1 MTAELV
7 DTESDTTAD
16 EQLVTQYRMSTYIE
30 QFTDPDVSSCEDLG
44 DKPVFL
50 TRCLS
55 HSLSIPSTHTT
66 PWPHFIIDVGLVQR
80 GYSIPSPVLLK
91 CCVASVVA

>member
-1 MTAELV
+1 MNGVFELLCCALLRLV
-7 DTESDTTAD
+7 QAVYFVNGSNLQSTPAVMR
-16 EQLVTQYRMSTYIE
+16 QLRLKKVKRNDNLYSG
-30 QFTDPDVSSCEDLG
+30 VSNRS
-44 DKPVFL
+44 
-50 TRCLS
+50 RS
-55 HSLSIPSTHTT
+55 STHTT

>member
-1 MTAELV
+1 MCIGLVVLPHSATQSLHSRTANALGGCV
-7 DTESDTTAD
+7 SACDWVLIANLFMLAD
-16 EQLVTQYRMSTYIE
+16 L
-30 QFTDPDVSSCEDLG
+30 L
-44 DKPVFL
+44 
-50 TRCLS
+50 
-55 HSLSIPSTHTT
+55 STHTT